1 MLTYLCESIRF
12 NARTEDAATL
22 TNSWIGVMVL
32 EEQLNH
38 LYIGVDLHKAT
49 HTGVFINCWNMKLGE
64 VTFANKPSAFPKFLK
79 EVNKHL
85 TSDMTPIYGL
95 EDTGGN
101 GRALAVYLVEQKQ
114 LVKEV
119 NPALA
124 FTKRQKRPTNQKS
137 DSIDAESIARVLRDE
152 LNSLPDANPKDI
164 YWAISQMVTRR
175 KAVAKALSTLVRQLH
190 NQLSYHY
197 PSYKKFFSELDG
209 KSALAFWDMYPSPKH
224 IKGVSVEDLA
234 QFLRSYSN
242 NSLSTK
248 KAEQILA
255 LIKGDGDTTREY
267 QDKRD
272 FIIQSH
278 VRHIQF
284 SKEELLKIEQ
294 QIENLLT
301 HLDFRLESMTGI
313 DVVTAASFVAE
324 IGDIQRFDHPNKLA
338 RHAGVAPVY
347 RGSGG
352 KGRNFKSKL
361 GNRELHDLFYS
372 LAVRQIAVTRG
383 KKEPRNPL
391 FYEYYHRKIEEGKT
405 ERQALICSMRRLV
418 NILYGMMKYNR
429 DYTLPPLHDK

>member
-1 MLTYLCESIRF
+1 MLTYLCESLWI

-22 TNSWIGVMVL
+22 TTSWIGVMVL

-49 HTGVFINCWNMKLGE
+49 HTAVFINCWNKKLGE
-64 VTFANKPSAFPKFLK
+64 VTFPNKPSAFPKFIK
-79 EVNKHL
+79 EVNKYL
-85 TSDMTPIYGL
+85 SGDMTPIYGL

-101 GRALAVYLVEQKQ
+101 GRALAVYLVEQNQ
-114 LVKEV
+114 WVKEV

-152 LNSLPDANPKDI
+152 LDSLPDANPKDI

-197 PSYKKFFSELDG
+197 PSYKKFFSEIYG
-209 KSALAFWDMYPSPKH
+209 KSALAFWETYPSPRHLKG
-224 IKGVSVEDLA
+224 IKVEELA
-234 QFLRSYSN
+234 IFLRTHSN
-242 NSLSTK
+242 NGLSTK
-248 KAEQILA
+248 KAEQIMT

-284 SKEELLKIEQ
+284 SKAELLKIEKQ
-294 QIENLLT
+294 LEDLLS

-313 DVVTAASFVAE
+313 DVVTAASFIAE
-324 IGDIQRFDHPNKLA
+324 IGDIHRFDHPNKLA

-347 RGSGG
+347 KGSGG

-383 KKEPRNPL
+383 KKEPRNHL
-391 FYEYYHRKIEEGKT
+391 FYEYYHRKVKEGKT
-405 ERQALICSMRRLV
+405 ERQALICIMRRLV

-429 DYTLPPLHDK
+429 DYNLPPLHDK